1 MPLCFPNMQKQMNR
15 LSNRYALAMPLEV
28 EKQHLLFRRAPAAF
42 LCSPKELFDFRD

>member
-15 LSNRYALAMPLEV
+15 LSNRYALAMPIEV

-42 LCSPKELFDFRD
+42 FMQPERII